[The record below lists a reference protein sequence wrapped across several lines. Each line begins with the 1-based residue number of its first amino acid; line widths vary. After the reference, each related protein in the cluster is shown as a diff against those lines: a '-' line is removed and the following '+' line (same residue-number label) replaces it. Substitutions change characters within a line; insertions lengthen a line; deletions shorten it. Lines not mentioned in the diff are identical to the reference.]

1 MGRPTGTKTA
11 TKGLLVAERRRK
23 AWKLK
28 LEGLTYEEIGRRLGV
43 SNAQTHRD
51 IHHRLDELDE
61 EERQEAKAF
70 RRAIV
75 ERDEAMIEALY
86 PQASR
91 GASRAPPSPRPRR
104 AVLPDVRRERPT
116 SGVMSPW
123 PEKGR

>member
-86 PQASR
+86 PQARAGNLEATR
-91 GASRAPPSPRPRR
+91 GLLAVHRELRQVLGLDEPSYR
-104 AVLPDVRRERPT
+104 T
-116 SGVMSPW
+116 
-123 PEKGR
+123 